1 MSLIQ
6 QLGFLEFEVSD
17 LGAWEVFMTKV
28 LGTQLV
34 DKATD
39 GSMRF
44 RMDGHGYR
52 FVRTTNHLLGFS
64 CKNNLLRPFQ

>member
-44 RMDGHGYR
+44 PHGWPRLPLRGHA
-52 FVRTTNHLLGFS
+52 RTA
-64 CKNNLLRPFQ
+64 R